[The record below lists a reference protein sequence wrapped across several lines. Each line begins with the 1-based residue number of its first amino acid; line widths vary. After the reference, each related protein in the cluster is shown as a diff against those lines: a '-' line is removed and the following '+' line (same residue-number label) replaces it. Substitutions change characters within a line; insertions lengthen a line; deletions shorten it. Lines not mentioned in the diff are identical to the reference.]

1 MAKKT
6 KKGKNRLDKYYHLAK
21 EQGYR
26 SRAAFKLIQL
36 NRKYGFLPGCTAL
49 LDLCAA
55 PGGWLQVAQAAMPP
69 RSLILG
75 VDLVP
80 IKPVRGCRTLAMDIT
95 TQKCRAAIRREA
107 AGRRFGVV
115 LHDGAPN
122 VGGAWSSEAYTQS
135 ALTLEALRLAT
146 ETLEPGGVF
155 ITKVFRSQDYN
166 ALMYALGQL
175 FEKVEA
181 TKPAASRSASAEIFV
196 VCLGYRAPAK
206 IDPRLLDP
214 RVLFKEVA
222 LASKPQG
229 PEALLR
235 AAAAKQKR
243 HREGYEDGLSTTHR
257 PAPAAAFIAS
267 DAPVEMLGRFTRL
280 ELGGGAGGAG
290 EKKTKAG
297 VETAAEEG
305 ARLLAAVLPGG
316 LSSAS
321 ALAKADDDDDGAAA
335 ASPFPELERLAKAA
349 GGVTD
354 AAGGEDG
361 DDAAAAAVLARLAL
375 AVRAHPAT
383 DTEITAL
390 CADLQV
396 LGRSEFKALLK
407 WRLALRRDLKR
418 ELGEASA
425 AKKAAAAAKKKA
437 GSGSKS
443 ESGSDEEED
452 KDADAPAGAEEDGDR
467 RLMEEMKSVRARA
480 EARAKRERR
489 KKREAKKRARVR
501 AAQLDAS
508 AGIVGD
514 DGGGAAGGGGVP
526 LAPGAEEGG
535 IGGASSLFS
544 LAGALKGKR
553 GAASR
558 LDGLI
563 EADAPSDD
571 EMAELAEPS
580 TDSGAGDDSG
590 SDDDDDDD
598 DDEAAEARYE
608 RELEA
613 SLESSYAEYLTR
625 RGKRVAAERERRAR
639 LGDDAGELAGGE
651 EEEDDDEDEED
662 DDTLLPLGVG
672 KKGRQQQDEEED
684 GGGLIVKLDEARAG
698 VPKTPAAVAAQW
710 FGRGEFDDPDLLL
723 AGNEAGSAAAAA
735 KAARAAAAKAAE
747 SARLRRLKAEAAA
760 AAAAGGEADGSSDF
774 DGSLGSEEE
783 EDDEEEEEEEDA
795 ADAAPPPAKK
805 KARLSTG
812 AAAAATTPLTA
823 DAFAVGPQ
831 TGSDGEASS
840 DDEARGG
847 KSGKND
853 ADEHDS
859 EAEEFEA
866 LDDRGKA
873 EVMAMARRMLR
884 RKAKMS
890 LIEAAYNRRSFDDG
904 GARLPKWFLDDERRH
919 MRPISPVTREE
930 VEEAKAQLR
939 AADARPIKKVAEAK
953 ARKRKRLQLRLDA
966 ARAKANQVAAQEDVP
981 MGARLREVEKL
992 YAKARAEGGKGGK
1005 GGKAGGKGG
1014 GGGKRGRGPPLDK
1027 RMLADK
1033 RGRGAS
1039 AGRGGG
1045 KGGGKGGKGGGGKM
1059 RGKGGGGGKNNRG
1072 GGGSVKAG
1080 GRKGRR

>member
-1 MAKKT
+1 
-6 KKGKNRLDKYYHLAK
+6 L
-21 EQGYR
+21 QGC
-26 SRAAFKLIQL
+26 S
-36 NRKYGFLPGCTAL
+36 AL

-80 IKPVRGCRTLAMDIT
+80 IKPVRGCRTLAADIT

-107 AGRRFGVV
+107 AGRKFGVV

-135 ALTLEALRLAT
+135 ALTLEALRLAA

-196 VCLGYRAPAK
+196 VCLGYKAPAK

-222 LASKPQG
+222 APAKPQG

-235 AAAAKQKR
+235 AQAAKQKR
-243 HREGYEDGLSTTHR
+243 HREGYEEGLSTTHR
-257 PAPAAAFIAS
+257 PAPAAAFVAS

-280 ELGGGAGGAG
+280 DLGGGG
-290 EKKTKAG
+290 KKAG
-297 VETAAEEG
+297 DEDEG
-305 ARLLAAVLPGG
+305 ARLLAVVLPAGGGG
-316 LSSAS
+316 LNKAGGS
-321 ALAKADDDDDGAAA
+321 ADDDGEGGGAAC
-335 ASPFPELERLAKAA
+335 SPFPELERLAKAA
-349 GGVTD
+349 SGDG
-354 AAGGEDG
+354 AG
-361 DDAAAAAVLARLAL
+361 DDDEEADEAAAAAALARLAA
-375 AVRAHPAT
+375 AVRTHPAT
-383 DTEITAL
+383 DAEVRAL

-418 ELGEASA
+418 ELGEAA
-425 AKKAAAAAKKKA
+425 AKKAAAAAKKA
-437 GSGSKS
+437 AGASGSGSGGS
-443 ESGSDEEED
+443 ESGSGEDDGDDEED
-452 KDADAPAGAEEDGDR
+452 PAAAAAAGDGDR
-467 RLMEEMKSVRARA
+467 RLMEEMASVRARA

-489 KKREAKKRARVR
+489 KKREAKKRAKVR

-508 AGIVGD
+508 AGIVGE
-514 DGGGAAGGGGVP
+514 DGGGAAGGGGAP
-526 LAPGAEEGG
+526 LAPGADEGGG

-563 EADAPSDD
+563 EADAPGDD

-580 TDSGAGDDSG
+580 TDSGLGDSG
-590 SDDDDDDD
+590 SDDDDDDED
-598 DDEAAEARYE
+598 DDGVYE

-613 SLESSYAEYLTR
+613 SLEASYAEYLTR

-639 LGDDAGELAGGE
+639 LGDDAGELAGQQDEE
-651 EEEDDDEDEED
+651 EEEDDDGDGD
-662 DDTLLPLGVG
+662 SDGDGALLPLGG
-672 KKGRQQQDEEED
+672 KAARGEEKEED

-710 FGRGEFDDPDLLL
+710 FGRGEFDDPDLLPTGGGEGGGG
-723 AGNEAGSAAAAA
+723 ARAAAAAA
-735 KAARAAAAKAAE
+735 KAARAAVAKAAE
-747 SARLRRLKAEAAA
+747 AARLRRGLKEAV
-760 AAAAGGEADGSSDF
+760 EADEDAGEDASSEF

-783 EDDEEEEEEEDA
+783 EEEEDDDDGPA
-795 ADAAPPPAKK
+795 KPPPKKSRLLPPAPPGAT
-805 KARLSTG
+805 AAATAG
-812 AAAAATTPLTA
+812 AAASAPQLTA
-823 DAFAVGPQ
+823 DAFVVGPQ
-831 TGSDGEASS
+831 TGSDGELSS
-840 DDEARGG
+840 EDEGRGPMGG
-847 KSGKND
+847 KGGGGKGGGGSGGGANAND
-853 ADEHDS
+853 DRDS

-866 LDDRGKA
+866 LDDRAKA

-884 RKAKMS
+884 RKTKMS

-904 GARLPKWFLDDERRH
+904 GASLPKWFADDERRH

-966 ARAKANQVAAQEDVP
+966 ARAKANAVAAQEDVP

-992 YAKARAEGGKGGK
+992 YAKARAEGAGKGGK
-1005 GGKAGGKGG
+1005 GGKGGGGKG

-1033 RGRGAS
+1033 RGRGANS
-1039 AGRGGG
+1039 ARGGG
-1045 KGGGKGGKGGGGKM
+1045 
-1059 RGKGGGGGKNNRG
+1059 GGGGGKGKRGGKAGAGGRG
-1072 GGGSVKAG
+1072 GGGKKGKGGSGGAS

>member
-36 NRKYGFLPGCTAL
+36 NRKYGFLQGCGAL

-55 PGGWLQVAQAAMPP
+55 PGGWLQVASAAMPP

-80 IKPVRGCRTLAMDIT
+80 IKPVRGCRTLASDIT

-107 AGRRFGVV
+107 AGRKFGVV

-122 VGGAWSSEAYTQS
+122 VGGAWASEAYTQS
-135 ALTLEALRLAT
+135 ALVVEALRLAT
-146 ETLEPGGVF
+146 ETLEPGGAF

-214 RVLFKEVA
+214 RVLFREVA
-222 LASKPQG
+222 LAAKPSG

-235 AAAAKQKR
+235 AAATKQKR
-243 HREGYEDGLSTTHR
+243 HREGYEEGLSTTHR
-257 PAPAAAFIAS
+257 PAPAAAFLAS

-280 ELGGGAGGAG
+280 ELVFGGGASASG
-290 EKKTKAG
+290 KK
-297 VETAAEEG
+297 AAADDGEG
-305 ARLLAAVLPGG
+305 ARMLAAV
-316 LSSAS
+316 SSAS
-321 ALAKADDDDDGAAA
+321 ASGKGAGGDQDDEDATPSA
-335 ASPFPELERLAKAA
+335 FPELERLAKAA
-349 GGVTD
+349 ASGK
-354 AAGGEDG
+354 EQ
-361 DDAAAAAVLARLAL
+361 DDDDDDEAAAASAAAALAQLAA

-383 DTEITAL
+383 DAEIRAL

-418 ELGEASA
+418 ELGLADGGG
-425 AKKAAAAAKKKA
+425 KKDSKKKTKA
-437 GSGSKS
+437 GGAES
-443 ESGSDEEED
+443 ESGSDESGSRGSDDDEEGGSGEGEGD
-452 KDADAPAGAEEDGDR
+452 DDR
-467 RLMEEMKSVRARA
+467 RLMDEMASVRARA
-480 EARAKRERR
+480 EARQKRERR

-501 AAQLDAS
+501 AAQLAAS
-508 AGIVGD
+508 AGIVGE
-514 DGGGAAGGGGVP
+514 DGGGAAGGGGAP
-526 LAPGAEEGG
+526 MLAPAAGETAGG

-544 LAGALKGKR
+544 LVGALKGKR
-553 GAASR
+553 GAAAR

-563 EADAPSDD
+563 DADAPSDD

-580 TDSGAGDDSG
+580 TDSGGGSSSEDDGDED
-590 SDDDDDDD
+590 SDDAD
-598 DDEAAEARYE
+598 ARYE

-639 LGDDAGELAGGE
+639 LGDDAGELAAYDEDGRDDDEE
-651 EEEDDDEDEED
+651 EEED
-662 DDTLLPLGVG
+662 LPLSLGAG
-672 KKGRQQQDEEED
+672 RRKGEQQEED
-684 GGGLIVKLDEARAG
+684 GGGLIVKLDESRAG

-723 AGNEAGSAAAAA
+723 AGDGAAA
-735 KAARAAAAKAAE
+735 KAAAAASAAKAAE
-747 SARLRRLKAEAAA
+747 AARQRRLKAEAAA
-760 AAAAGGEADGSSDF
+760 KAAAEDDDNSSDF
-774 DGSLGSEEE
+774 DGSLGSYEG
-783 EDDEEEEEEEDA
+783 EEEEEED
-795 ADAAPPPAKK
+795 DG
-805 KARLSTG
+805 SG
-812 AAAAATTPLTA
+812 DDDEAAAAAPPKKKSKLATGAASAARPLTA

-840 DDEARGG
+840 DEGG
-847 KSGKND
+847 GNGADHND
-853 ADEHDS
+853 AKDGHDS

-866 LDDRGKA
+866 LDDRAKA
-873 EVMAMARRMLR
+873 EVMAMAKRMLR
-884 RKAKMS
+884 RKTKMS

-904 GARLPKWFLDDERRH
+904 GANLPKWFLDDERRH

-992 YAKARAEGGKGGK
+992 YAKARAEKGKGGRGGKGGA
-1005 GGKAGGKGG
+1005 AGGKGG
-1014 GGGKRGRGPPLDK
+1014 GKRGKGPPLDK

-1033 RGRGAS
+1033 RGRGAN
-1039 AGRGGG
+1039 AGGRGG
-1045 KGGGKGGKGGGGKM
+1045 KK
-1059 RGKGGGGGKNNRG
+1059 KGGGGGKNKG
-1072 GGGSVKAG
+1072 GGGGGGGKKGRAG
-1080 GRKGRR
+1080 GGGGGGKKGRR